1 MPAPKNP
8 RVSPAQALAKATA
21 KAQAKATSKT
31 TAKADRPE
39 LMPLDEHLAALLNP
53 ALNRNRLK
61 AAEPVPEPPRK
72 GRGQKGEAKAYK
84 KIAKDG
90 FAEAPQAGFAIG
102 DAADVDPRLAQAL
115 GLVPPDDGPAP
126 ETAPEAEAPSLATDG
141 VSATVEALERLL
153 VEGNPL
159 FKNGE
164 AWVPHRPERPAKSE
178 GGVTF
183 TLKSEFTPAGDQP
196 TAIAALVEG
205 VRTAE
210 RDQVLLGVTGSGK
223 TFTMAKV
230 IEETQRPA
238 LILAPNKTLA
248 AQLYG
253 EFKSFFPDNAVEYF
267 VSYYDYYQPEA
278 YVPRSDTF
286 IEKESSINEQIDRM
300 RHSATRAL
308 LERDDVI
315 IVASVSCIYG
325 IGSVETYT
333 AMSFTVTLGERI
345 EQRQLIADLVAL
357 QYKRIQSDFA
367 RGTFRVRGDVIEL
380 WPAHLED
387 RGWRVGLFGDEVE
400 SIVEFDP
407 LTGKKLNELKFVKVY
422 ANSHY
427 VTPRPTLQ
435 QAIKGIKTEL
445 KSRVEELTRMG
456 RLIEAQRLEQ
466 RCTFDIEM
474 IEATGAC
481 NGIENYSRYLTGR
494 KPGEP
499 PPTLFEYLPDNA
511 LVFTDESHVTVPQI
525 GGMYK
530 GDFRRK
536 ATLAE
541 YGFRLPS
548 CLDNRPLRFEEW
560 DAMRPQSVHVSA
572 TPAKWE
578 MERTAG
584 VFAEQVIRP
593 TGLVDPVIEIRPA
606 RSQVDDLLGEVR
618 EVAQAGYR
626 TLVTTLTKRMA
637 EDLTEYLHENS
648 VRVRYMHS
656 DIDTLERIEII
667 RDLRLGAFD
676 VLIGINL
683 LREGLDIPEC
693 ALVAIL
699 DADKEGFLR
708 SETSLIQTIGRAARN
723 ADARCILYAD
733 NITGSM
739 ERAMAETE
747 RRRQKQLAYN
757 EEHGITPQSVKRG
770 ISDILESVYERD
782 HVRVDTG
789 LAKDAITV
797 GHNLKAVMADL
808 EKRMRAAAA
817 DLDFEEAARLRD
829 ELKRLQATELMVS
842 DDPMA
847 RQGDIEREAGRYGQK
862 GSRISKPTLDNMGPG
877 TDRELPA
884 DAVPWQERPK
894 ARSTQGLGGQKPRY
908 KGGGGRKRG

>member
-1 MPAPKNP
+1 MPTPKKP
-8 RVSPAQALAKATA
+8 RSASGKAE
-21 KAQAKATSKT
+21 K
-31 TAKADRPE
+31 PE
-39 LMPLDEHLAALLNP
+39 LKPLDEHLAALLSP
-53 ALNRNRLK
+53 ALNRERVK
-61 AAEPVPEPPRK
+61 AEAPAKPAK
-72 GRGQKGEAKAYK
+72 GRKRAEN
-84 KIAKDG
+84 G
-90 FAEAPQAGFAIG
+90 FAEAPQSGYAIG
-102 DAADVDPRLAQAL
+102 DAAEVDPRLAQAL
-115 GLVPPDDGPAP
+115 GLAAPEDGPLPAGAP
-126 ETAPEAEAPSLATDG
+126 DPEPVSLASEG
-141 VSATVEALERLL
+141 VSATVEALEKLL
-153 VEGNPL
+153 TEGNPL
-159 FKNGE
+159 FKNGQ

-178 GGVTF
+178 GGVRF

-196 TAIAALVEG
+196 TAIAELVQG
-205 VRTAE
+205 VKAAE

-238 LILAPNKTLA
+238 LILAPNETLA

-253 EFKSFFPDNAVEYF
+253 EFKSFFPENAVEYF
-267 VSYYDYYQPEA
+267 VSYYDYYKPEA

-325 IGSVETYT
+325 ISSVETYT
-333 AMSFTVTLGERI
+333 AMSFTVTLGEKI
-345 EQRQLIADLVAL
+345 EQRQLVADLVAL

-387 RGWRVGLFGDEVE
+387 RGWRIGLFGDEIE

-407 LTGKKLNELKFVKVY
+407 LTGKKINELKFVKVY

-435 QAIKGIKTEL
+435 QAIKGIKSEL
-445 KSRVEELTRMG
+445 KLRVDELTRMG

-525 GGMYK
+525 GGMYR

-572 TPAKWE
+572 TPGKWE

-593 TGLVDPVIEIRPA
+593 TGLIDPVIDVRPA

-637 EDLTEYLHENS
+637 EDLTEYLHENG

-733 NITGSM
+733 QVTGSM

-757 EEHGITPQSVKRG
+757 AEHGITPQSVKRG
-770 ISDILESVYERD
+770 IADILESVYERD
-782 HVRVDTG
+782 HVKVDTG
-789 LAKDAITV
+789 LSKTEATV
-797 GHNLKAVMADL
+797 GHNLKAVMPDL

-817 DLDFEEAARLRD
+817 DLDFEEAARMRD
-829 ELKRLQATELMVS
+829 ELKRLQATELLVS
-842 DDPMA
+842 DDPLA
-847 RQGDIEREAGRYGQK
+847 RQGDVEREAGRYGQK

-877 TDRELPA
+877 TDRELPVGA
-884 DAVPWQERPK
+884 PVWQERPK
-894 ARSTQGLGGQKPRY
+894 ARSTQGLGGQRPKY
-908 KGGGGRKRG
+908 KGRGSGSNRGR